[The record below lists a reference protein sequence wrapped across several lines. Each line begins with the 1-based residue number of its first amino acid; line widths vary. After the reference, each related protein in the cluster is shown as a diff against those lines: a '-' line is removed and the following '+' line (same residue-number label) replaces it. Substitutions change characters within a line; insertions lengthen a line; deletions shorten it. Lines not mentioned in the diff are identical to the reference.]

1 MKNEIQGPF
10 ANLKGCNTEINLTAI
25 LERMLQ
31 GRRGLLLNGFNV
43 KENLKLFFDAF
54 NIQLTK
60 DRKEVEHDVLHMA
73 PHKDKVLVNFVQ
85 AKSQLNVPW
94 TEKNALENARAVI
107 KKACDQGAVD
117 VETFSD
123 IASFF
128 LTEDQFKL
136 IDMSFTI
143 TMSDLSQVPETDL
156 CLNCRGLYVYDE
168 DRGRETT
175 ASMDYNSSEL
185 KTIFK
190 QPAEQESATSESE
203 EIFEI
208 LAAIYAGGGSL
219 VKLKSAKEKFKSENF
234 SLQKADKVM
243 QKVMSADQPL
253 DKTTA
258 RRLNNVKP
266 GVDRKWISRNLNI
279 KLSPDQTNLYNS
291 RIGLNNGYCMIGGH
305 GTGKTMMI
313 QLEVSRAVQI
323 HTENGIKAKITVV
336 VWEMKAKALLE
347 SYKRFAD
354 NLDHSEEVE
363 VKFLNKEA
371 LCQETGV
378 EYEGRDTT
386 SIINDVNMSLSQNK
400 DVATYLFIDEIEVE
414 NPGMSDLDDLIGKT
428 PFCLGGDIFPWSDLE
443 PHQVRLVVAATT
455 DSQDLAKLV
464 NINETDEKSQP
475 EVKLLDKPSYPQDYN
490 SGDFKNLAICFYH

>member
-1 MKNEIQGPF
+1 MRATTKAAKDLSDLLFGFVFTGEDDCTCHSCQTQSCSHTNAKRCPVQKGQKTIREKAKEGFAHKSETTLQALGSSDPDQRASVILDFTIDELKNGVFLKMKNEIQGPF
-10 ANLKGCNTEINLTAI
+10 ANLKGRNTENNLTAR

-60 DRKEVEHDVLHMA
+60 DRKEIEHDVLHMA

-107 KKACDQGAVD
+107 KKACEQGAVD

-266 GVDRKWISRNLNI
+266 GVGRKWISRNLNI
-279 KLSPDQTNLYNS
+279 KLSPAQTNLYNS

-313 QLEVSRAVQI
+313 LASVPSSACCRA
-323 HTENGIKAKITVV
+323 
-336 VWEMKAKALLE
+336 ALDA
-347 SYKRFAD
+347 S
-354 NLDHSEEVE
+354 S
-363 VKFLNKEA
+363 
-371 LCQETGV
+371 
-378 EYEGRDTT
+378 
-386 SIINDVNMSLSQNK
+386 
-400 DVATYLFIDEIEVE
+400 
-414 NPGMSDLDDLIGKT
+414 
-428 PFCLGGDIFPWSDLE
+428 
-443 PHQVRLVVAATT
+443 
-455 DSQDLAKLV
+455 
-464 NINETDEKSQP
+464 
-475 EVKLLDKPSYPQDYN
+475 
-490 SGDFKNLAICFYH
+490 